1 MKKTL
6 SVCLALVFLLIFSI
20 PAFASDNEEAYIIMY
35 ARPAY
40 MSSKYKELF
49 SDHRELLKPG
59 NYGIDGISEIS
70 IIAAY
75 RDDNPD
81 HEPPYYVLAIR
92 LSDSSKFS
100 PSFYAAKLL
109 IKGISYNAF
118 AADKQEL
125 DKFINNFVPFGSI
138 PEAHFAL
145 YTPGDIMCF
154 NQVTSASARTVL
166 RLSVGLEKK
175 ENYPWLLGDMNGDG
189 ILSASDARTI
199 LRISA
204 GLE

>member
-1 MKKTL
+1 MKIIL
-6 SVCLALVFLLIFSI
+6 SLCLVFVFLLIFSM
-20 PAFASDNEEAYIIMY
+20 PAFASENEETYIIMY
-35 ARPAY
+35 ARPSH

-49 SDHRELLKPG
+49 SDHRELLNPG
-59 NYGIDGISEIS
+59 NYKIDGISEIS

-81 HEPPYYVLAIR
+81 HEPPYYVLAIK
-92 LSDSSKFS
+92 LSGSSKIS
-100 PSFYAAKLL
+100 ASFYAAELI
-109 IKGISYNAF
+109 IKGISYKAF
-118 AADKQEL
+118 SADKHEFN
-125 DKFINNFVPFGSI
+125 KFINSFVPFGSI

-154 NQVTSASARTVL
+154 NQVTSVSARTVL

-199 LRISA
+199 LRISV

>member
-6 SVCLALVFLLIFSI
+6 SVCLAFVFLLIFSI
-20 PAFASDNEEAYIIMY
+20 PAFASDNKEAYIIMY
-35 ARPAY
+35 ARPAH

-49 SDHRELLKPG
+49 SDHHELLKPG

-92 LSDSSKFS
+92 LSDNSKIS
-100 PSFYAAKLL
+100 ASFYAAKLL
-109 IKGISYNAF
+109 IKGISYKAF
-118 AADKQEL
+118 AADKQEY